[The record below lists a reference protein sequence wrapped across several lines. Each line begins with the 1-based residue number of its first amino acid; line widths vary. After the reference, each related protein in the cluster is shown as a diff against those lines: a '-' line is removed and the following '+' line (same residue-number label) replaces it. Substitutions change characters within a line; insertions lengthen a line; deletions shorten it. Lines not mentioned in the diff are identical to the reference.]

1 MVDHIFMKHMAPFLV
16 LEILK
21 NHTDDEHGLK
31 VTQITE
37 LLEADYSVTME
48 RKAVSRILND
58 LYELTEISEAYSWK
72 NPMPYSIKYDGRF
85 RSSSEIKEN
94 WRIGKPFDDVE
105 IQLLTDAAQTVK
117 GYPIAGLT
125 EKLQKLGSPA
135 MQKSRQTT
143 EGSPLGNSMRYSM
156 DAIMRSI
163 RAEKK
168 LAFDYAGAD
177 GRQVVSPYKMA
188 LRGGIYY
195 LVCYDE
201 RKNDMAIHQIEYMHN
216 AVILDAPAKDH
227 HMVKGASQW
236 NYALDTYLDQHI
248 PK

>member
-1 MVDHIFMKHMAPFLV
+1 MIDHSFMKRMAPFLV

-31 VTQITE
+31 VTQIVE

-58 LYELTEISEAYSWK
+58 LYELTEMSKSYSWK

-105 IQLLTDAAQTVK
+105 IQLLVDAAQTVK
-117 GYPIAGLT
+117 GYPVAGLT
-125 EKLQKLGSPA
+125 EKLQKLGSSA
-135 MQKSRQTT
+135 MQKGRQAI
-143 EGSPLGNSMRYSM
+143 EGRLLGNSMRYSM
-156 DAIMRSI
+156 DAVMRAI
-163 RAEKK
+163 RAERK
-168 LAFDYAGAD
+168 LAFDYEGTD
-177 GRQVVSPYKMA
+177 GQQVVSPYKMA
-188 LRGGIYY
+188 LRGGVYY

-201 RKNDMAIHQIEYMHN
+201 NKNDMAIFQIEYMHN
-216 AVILDAPAKDH
+216 AVMLDTPAKDY
-227 HMVKGASQW
+227 HMVKSASQW

-248 PK
+248 TK